1 MKIHGELLDWFE
13 TGLEGVVWAIEP
25 NDAVG
30 FDLNVIHEGDHL
42 TILDRDGRVL
52 WQGVIQCD
60 REIGKIPRPTNP
72 DFVQQAALG
81 CWIHWVQRGFEPD
94 QWAAFFIRPEG
105 DRYRG
110 ILEMKEQSIP
120 TACQRAPRGR

>member
-1 MKIHGELLDWFE
+1 
-13 TGLEGVVWAIEP
+13 
-25 NDAVG
+25 
-30 FDLNVIHEGDHL
+30 
-42 TILDRDGRVL
+42 
-52 WQGVIQCD
+52 
-60 REIGKIPRPTNP
+60 
-72 DFVQQAALG
+72 
-81 CWIHWVQRGFEPD
+81 VQRGFEPD